1 MSLLPTSRA
10 GWGIF
15 LAVIIAG
22 GVLSRVARTGF
33 VLLDKYLGDVLYAA
47 MIYAV
52 LRLWRTP
59 RAAAVWSATAMMAIE
74 SFQLTLIA
82 AHMLNSEHLAV
93 RIIARLMGTHFSFL
107 DLLAYFVA
115 IGGLYIADKRRYCAG
130 RRVV

>member
-1 MSLLPTSRA
+1 MSLVPTSRA
-10 GWGIF
+10 GWSIF
-15 LAVIIAG
+15 LACIIAI

-59 RAAAVWSATAMMAIE
+59 RAAAAWSLTAMIAIE

-82 AHMLNSEHLAV
+82 AHMLTSEHLAV
-93 RIIARLMGTHFSFL
+93 RIVARLMGTHFSFL
-107 DLLAYFVA
+107 DLLAYFVGIA
-115 IGGLYIADKRRYCAG
+115 GLYVLDRRG
-130 RRVV
+130 SLGG